1 MKKVRLGIIGCGI
14 AARELHLPAIQKH
27 KDKFEIVAA
36 CNRTEKKAKEYS
48 LLIGGIP
55 YTTDCREIFKNPEID
70 AVVIAVPIELNYKFA
85 AEAIKWGKHLFLE
98 KPLAARPEEGK
109 KLIALQKKTNRV
121 CFLAENYRFDSLYLE
136 IKKLLNKKVIGDVY
150 SVVWNVFNN
159 LTLKNKYAQT
169 LWRQKNKYPG
179 GFVYD
184 GGVHNI
190 AALRMLFGDIKFGFA
205 SMKTINPEIGTEDT
219 FSFLFSFNESIHGV
233 LNIFFSVRGFYS
245 NELIIFGTKGSL
257 MVRNNNQIIIKG
269 EGKKEQKIDLMTDG
283 GFENEFL
290 HFYKIITKNVKNL
303 SPFEEGYKDM
313 VTLQRAF
320 ESAKKNKLVKIF

>member
-14 AARELHLPAIQKH
+14 AAKELHLPAIKKL

-48 LLIGGIP
+48 RLTGGIT

-85 AEAIKWGKHLFLE
+85 VEAIKSGKHIFLE
-98 KPLAARPEEGK
+98 KPLAAKPREAK
-109 KLIALQKKTNRV
+109 KLLALQKRTSST
-121 CFLAENYRFDSLYLE
+121 CFLAENYRFDTLYLE
-136 IKKLLNKKVIGDVY
+136 IKKILNEKVIGDVY

-159 LTLKNKYAQT
+159 LTLKDKYAQT

-179 GFVYD
+179 GFIYD

-190 AALRMLFGDIKFGFA
+190 AVLRMLFGDIESGYA

-219 FSFLFSFNESIHGV
+219 FSFLFNFNKSLHGA
-233 LNIFFSVRGFYS
+233 LNIFFSVRGFHS
-245 NELIIFGTKGSL
+245 NNLIILGTKGSL
-257 MVRNNNQIIIKG
+257 IVQSNNQIIIKKDG
-269 EGKKEQKIDLMTDG
+269 RKEQKINIKTDG
-283 GFENEFL
+283 GYENEFL
-290 HFYKIITKNVKNL
+290 HFYRIVKKGAENL

-313 VTLQRAF
+313 MTLQRAF
-320 ESAKKNKLVKIF
+320 ESAKKNRLVKIF